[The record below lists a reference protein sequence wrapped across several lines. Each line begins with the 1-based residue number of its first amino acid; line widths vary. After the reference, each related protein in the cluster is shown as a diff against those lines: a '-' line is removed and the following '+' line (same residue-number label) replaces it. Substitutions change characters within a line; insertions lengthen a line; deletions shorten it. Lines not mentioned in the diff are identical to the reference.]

1 MPGFITHLSFGEQ
14 SLSFIESQEISGL
27 INAHLTVYNLGL
39 QGPDIFFYHLPCHL
53 LHKHNIGNLM
63 HRRNVMLMFDSLIN
77 GRNTFD
83 EVHDRRICDAYIIGF
98 IGHYSLDV
106 ACHPYVYFK
115 SDHINNI
122 KRNRVFDFGKH
133 CSLETDIDH
142 LVLKHYKHIL
152 PSQFDYAGAIT
163 PSIHEQ
169 QVVSELLYI
178 AISQSFPADKVSVK
192 TIKHAI
198 NSIIKLNKFM
208 RDPTGKKKHK
218 LRKLEQKLFKC
229 CYLSG
234 MIPSDTKLKYNDP
247 CNNLHNPW
255 HNPWYP
261 LIPRTDSIFDIINKT
276 MPIYIKRINMYINA
290 VGNAAI
296 ETTDMDS
303 VEETNYYLHNRN
315 ILLVELS
322 DNSYLTGL
330 PIK

>member
-1 MPGFITHLSFGEQ
+1 MFLG
-14 SLSFIESQEISGL
+14 
-27 INAHLTVYNLGL
+27 TVGYAKGCGTEDKSKSTDGVEAVDLGL
-39 QGPDIFFYHLPCHL
+39 SVLWADCNVGATMQMPQG
-53 LHKHNIGNLM
+53 G
-63 HRRNVMLMFDSLIN
+63 
-77 GRNTFD
+77 
-83 EVHDRRICDAYIIGF
+83 
-98 IGHYSLDV
+98 
-106 ACHPYVYFK
+106 
-115 SDHINNI
+115 
-122 KRNRVFDFGKH
+122 
-133 CSLETDIDH
+133 
-142 LVLKHYKHIL
+142 
-152 PSQFDYAGAIT
+152 
-163 PSIHEQ
+163 
-169 QVVSELLYI
+169 LYG
-178 AISQSFPADKVSVK
+178 
-192 TIKHAI
+192 
-198 NSIIKLNKFM
+198 LG
-208 RDPTGKKKHK
+208 DPTGKKKHK
-218 LRKLEQKLFKC
+218 LLKLEKKLFKC

-247 CNNLHNPW
+247 CNNLHNQW